1 MLKMCNHIVIY
12 LEIVPL
18 KNNCLRRDFKMSA
31 IDIDMTD
38 YCYVILFLF
47 NFLNIL
53 LEGCNEEWEM

>member
-1 MLKMCNHIVIY
+1 
-12 LEIVPL
+12 
-18 KNNCLRRDFKMSA
+18 MSA
-31 IDIDMTD
+31 IDIDITD